1 MKTKQVIVSNY
12 GPAEV
17 LKIKDVNISDPQA
30 NQVMIQN
37 KYISVDYTD
46 IYWRTGQLD
55 APEVPLTPGKAGA
68 GIITKAGANVT
79 RFNPGDRVA
88 YIQAPGAYA
97 EFFNAPAKM
106 VVKLPDD
113 ISFCE
118 AAAIMMKGLTA
129 DALIKHVYP
138 VDRNK
143 TIFIHAMAGGVG
155 SFLTAWGKSLGATV
169 IGSIGNDAKAVYAQK
184 LGADKVIN
192 YHHEDISE
200 MVNTFTGQKGVDVVY
215 DGIGKATVNASL
227 EMLKH
232 LGLYVNFGQVSGP
245 ITNFTLGT
253 LAAKTQY
260 VTFANVNTF
269 VDDLGMLQQMSN
281 ELFTFYVNAN
291 FKDEQEIT
299 EFDFD
304 DVVEA
309 HKLLESG
316 RSQGSIV
323 MRV

>member
-1 MKTKQVIVSNY
+1 MKTRQVIVSNY
-12 GPAEV
+12 GPAEA

-55 APEVPLTPGKAGA
+55 APKVPLTPGKAGA
-68 GIITKAGANVT
+68 GIITKVGANVT
-79 RFNPGDRVA
+79 KLSKGDRVA

-97 EFFNAPAKM
+97 EYFNAPAKM

-113 ISFCE
+113 ISFRE
-118 AAAIMMKGLTA
+118 AASMMMKGLTA
-129 DALIKHVYP
+129 DALINHVYP
-138 VDRNK
+138 VDKSK

-169 IGSIGNDAKAVYAQK
+169 IGSVGTDSKTVYAQK
-184 LGADKVIN
+184 LGADKVIS

-215 DGIGKATVNASL
+215 DGIGKATVDVSL
-227 EMLKH
+227 EMLKP

-269 VDDLGMLQQMSN
+269 VDDLSMLQQMSN